1 MIRVSGKCVGKGI
14 AIGRLYLYEKENAV
28 LNKRLVEDEKSELD
42 RFEEARKEAAREL
55 SELYEKARKEIG
67 GEEAL
72 IFEIHSMM
80 LQDESFLDSIRDAIF
95 QGHVNAEYAVH
106 QAGESFAEAFASM
119 EDEYMNAR
127 SADVLDIAARL
138 VRILTGFGGGSLD
151 SAEPVILLA
160 EDLSPSETVQMDKN
174 KLLAIVTR
182 KGSANSHTAIL
193 ARSMNIPA
201 LVQTEVELKPEYH
214 GKRAVVDAGE
224 GTLLIEPTEE
234 LLEAAVKKKMEA
246 DRYRSGL
253 EELKGKENITSDGRS
268 VDIFANIGSASDARL
283 ALREDAGGIG
293 LFRSEF
299 LYLGRGEPP
308 SEEEQYEIYKEV
320 FSCMEGKKVVIRTLD
335 IGADKQV
342 DYLGLKTE
350 ENPAMGFRA
359 IRLCLSDPELLRTQL
374 RAIYRAAVYGNAAVM
389 FPMIISEVEIRQVKK
404 LAGEVRESLLR
415 EGRAVGEV
423 ELGIMIETPA
433 AALISDILAGEVDF
447 FSIGTNDL
455 TQYTLA
461 IDRQNE
467 ALEPF
472 YDPHHE
478 AVLRLIR
485 MTVENAHRAGI
496 WAGICGELA
505 ADTSLTEAFLDMEV
519 DELSVSV
526 SSVLEV
532 RRAVRAIGQ
541 KGEAG

>member
-1 MIRVSGKCVGKGI
+1 MIRASGKCVGKGI

-28 LNKRLVEDEKSELD
+28 LNKRLVEDEKSELA
-42 RFEEARKEAAREL
+42 RFEEARKSAEREL

-67 GEEAL
+67 GEEAM

-80 LQDESFLDSIRDAIF
+80 LQDESFLDSIRDAIC

-119 EDEYMNAR
+119 EDEYMKTR

-224 GTLLIEPTEE
+224 GTLLIEPAEE